1 MYQLVDTLYAR
12 HTGAN
17 GSNILWG
24 FDKDATQYISDKDG
38 IYGNSLWTKRVQSLA
53 GGKFKETDYM
63 DSDVQDQSWYKR
75 PGTDT
80 VYYNYK
86 VVYDDA
92 TSASLNR
99 LVTGSA
105 HRTRLTITTNQLHIS
120 REYSRLISS
129 PTDYSLHS
137 RLMVTSQYIT
147 TSCL

>member
-1 MYQLVDTLYAR
+1 
-12 HTGAN
+12 
-17 GSNILWG
+17 
-24 FDKDATQYISDKDG
+24 
-38 IYGNSLWTKRVQSLA
+38 
-53 GGKFKETDYM
+53 M

-105 HRTRLTITTNQLHIS
+105 HRTRLTITTKTSYIS
-120 REYSRLISS
+120 AGNTADLYQVQQ
-129 PTDYSLHS
+129 TT
-137 RLMVTSQYIT
+137 VYIPG
-147 TSCL
+147 